1 MEHGSLEI
9 KESFE
14 VAGFSVN
21 GKVLDQENVSNTFK
35 FPLCHQIGKSVF
47 RKCNL
52 SS

>member
-21 GKVLDQENVSNTFK
+21 GKVLDQENVSFK
-35 FPLCHQIGKSVF
+35 FFNFKFYLCHQSG
-47 RKCNL
+47 
-52 SS
+52 